1 MPMTIFDLVKSQ
13 ELTSYWETLTQDRAP
28 YFGETLFPSQQ
39 KLGLSLDWL
48 KGANGLP
55 VVLKPSAFDSKA
67 IPRARLGFEKLTAQM
82 PFFKESSYVDEE
94 LRQQLNMVLE
104 SGNQSYIDAVIN
116 RVFDDETALLEGA
129 AARREQMRMML
140 LTTGTISISANGQ
153 NYFYDYGIP
162 EDNKVDATTGWSN
175 PDADIIGDIRTWQD
189 QVEDATG
196 VRPTRA
202 VCSRKTWNYF
212 LNNTAIKNGVLGNDS
227 GAPITEGQAKQ
238 HLATMLDL
246 EVYVYT
252 KRYTN
257 DEGVATT
264 YVPDD
269 TFVLFPTGNL
279 GTGWF
284 GTTPEQS
291 DLMTS
296 NVGNV
301 SITDTGVAVST
312 IQLFDPVNVDTKV
325 TMIYLPDFPTA
336 NQVVIAD
343 VAGE

>member
-1 MPMTIFDLVKSQ
+1 MPTIFDLVKSK
-13 ELTSYWETLTQDRAP
+13 EITSYWETLTKDRAP
-28 YFGETLFPSQQ
+28 YLGETLFPSQQ
-39 KLGLSLDWL
+39 KLGLNLDWL

-67 IPRARLGFEKLTAQM
+67 IPRPRLGFERLSAQM
-82 PFFKESSYVDEE
+82 PFFKESTYIDEE

-104 SGNQSYIDAVIN
+104 SGNQAYIDAIIK
-116 RVFDDETALLEGA
+116 RVFDDEANLLEGA

-153 NYFYDYGIP
+153 DYFYDYGVP
-162 EDNKVDATTGWSN
+162 TENKVSVSVPWSN
-175 PDADIIGDIRTWQD
+175 PAAKIIDDIRTWQE

-196 VRPTRA
+196 IRPTRA
-202 VCSRKTWNYF
+202 ICSRKTWNY
-212 LNNTAIKNGVLGNDS
+212 LLGNTDIRNGILGNDS
-227 GAPITEGQAKQ
+227 ASPITENQLKQ
-238 HLATMLDL
+238 YLITTLDL
-246 EVYVYT
+246 EVVVYT
-252 KRYTN
+252 KRYLSDTQ
-257 DEGVATT
+257 TST
-264 YVPDD
+264 KYVPDD
-269 TFVLFPTGNL
+269 TFVLIPTGKL
-279 GTGWF
+279 GNGWF

-291 DLMTS
+291 DLIS
-296 NVGNV
+296 SRVANV

-336 NQVVIAD
+336 NQVIIAD

>member
-1 MPMTIFDLVKSQ
+1 MPTIFDLVKSK
-13 ELTSYWETLTQDRAP
+13 EITSYWETLTQDRAP
-28 YFGETLFPSQQ
+28 YLGETLFPSQQ
-39 KLGLSLDWL
+39 KLGLNLDWL

-67 IPRARLGFEKLTAQM
+67 IPRPRLGFERLSAQM
-82 PFFKESSYVDEE
+82 PFFKESTYIDEE

-104 SGNQSYIDAVIN
+104 SGNQAYIDAIIK
-116 RVFDDETALLEGA
+116 RVFDDEANLLEGA

-153 NYFYDYGIP
+153 DYFYDYGVP
-162 EDNKVDATTGWSN
+162 AENKVSVSVPWSN
-175 PDADIIGDIRTWQD
+175 PAAKIIDDIRTWQE
-189 QVEDATG
+189 QIEDATG
-196 VRPTRA
+196 IRPTRA
-202 VCSRKTWNYF
+202 ICSRKTWNY
-212 LNNTAIKNGVLGNDS
+212 LLGNTDIRNGILGNDS
-227 GAPITEGQAKQ
+227 ASPITENQLKQ
-238 HLATMLDL
+238 YLTTTLDL
-246 EVYVYT
+246 EVVVYT
-252 KRYTN
+252 KRYLSDTQ
-257 DEGVATT
+257 ASTK

-269 TFVLFPTGNL
+269 TFVLIPTGKL
-279 GTGWF
+279 GSGWF

-291 DLMTS
+291 DLIS
-296 NVGNV
+296 SRVANV

-336 NQVVIAD
+336 NQIIIAD

>member
-1 MPMTIFDLVKSQ
+1 MPTIFDLVKSK
-13 ELTSYWETLTQDRAP
+13 EITSYWETLTKDRAP
-28 YFGETLFPSQQ
+28 YLGETLFPSQQ
-39 KLGLSLDWL
+39 KLGLNLDWL

-67 IPRARLGFEKLTAQM
+67 IPRPRLGFERLSAQM
-82 PFFKESSYVDEE
+82 PFFKESTYIDEE

-104 SGNQSYIDAVIN
+104 SGNQAYIDAIIK
-116 RVFDDETALLEGA
+116 RVFDDEANLLEGA

-153 NYFYDYGIP
+153 DYFYDYGVP
-162 EDNKVDATTGWSN
+162 TENKVSVSVPWSN
-175 PDADIIGDIRTWQD
+175 SAAKIIDDIRTWQE

-196 VRPTRA
+196 IRPTRA
-202 VCSRKTWNYF
+202 ICSRKTWNY
-212 LNNTAIKNGVLGNDS
+212 LLGNTDIRNGILGNDS
-227 GAPITEGQAKQ
+227 ASPITENQLRQ
-238 HLATMLDL
+238 YLITTLDL
-246 EVYVYT
+246 EVVVYT
-252 KRYTN
+252 KRYLSDTQ
-257 DEGVATT
+257 ASTK

-269 TFVLFPTGNL
+269 TFVLIPTGKL
-279 GTGWF
+279 GNGWF

-291 DLMTS
+291 DLIS
-296 NVGNV
+296 SRVANV

-336 NQVVIAD
+336 NQIIIAD
-343 VAGE
+343 VTGE